1 MVVIL
6 PPDQRTNCI
15 LNLLCF
21 TPYRLIHLNQLF
33 FIFFSIFLA
42 HPSYERNGI
51 SYRLSAF
58 LGLSRRSSQLVLVVL
73 KDCLLPPLH
82 CLTIGVQHQVSPD
95 WLHKQ
100 ASVQQIN
107 CWLLPRLE
115 TEVLAAVV
123 KPLNP
128 FLNHFPPLCLQ
139 DFFQSL
145 VENFIFVQF
154 VTQDADIILVI
165 TDLFDDST
173 LLNKQRR
180 LPFTNGKLFPIFESS
195 YFVMSIDVVH

>member
-6 PPDQRTNCI
+6 PPDQRANCI

-21 TPYRLIHLNQLF
+21 APYRLIHLNQLF

-73 KDCLLPPLH
+73 KYCLLPPLH

-95 WLHKQ
+95 
-100 ASVQQIN
+100 
-107 CWLLPRLE
+107 
-115 TEVLAAVV
+115 
-123 KPLNP
+123 
-128 FLNHFPPLCLQ
+128 
-139 DFFQSL
+139 
-145 VENFIFVQF
+145 
-154 VTQDADIILVI
+154 
-165 TDLFDDST
+165 
-173 LLNKQRR
+173 
-180 LPFTNGKLFPIFESS
+180 
-195 YFVMSIDVVH
+195 